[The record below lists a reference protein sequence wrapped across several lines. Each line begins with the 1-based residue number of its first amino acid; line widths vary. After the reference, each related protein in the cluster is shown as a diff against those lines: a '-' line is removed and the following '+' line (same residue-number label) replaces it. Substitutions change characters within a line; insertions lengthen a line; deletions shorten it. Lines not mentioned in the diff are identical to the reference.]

1 MNFHVIGDHDTLVG
15 YRFSGIGGEAAETP
29 DEARDAFRRAIARRD
44 VAVLLVTEPLSVY
57 LEAEITAQRLAGR
70 PPYVVLVG
78 DWRGTKVRRKSLDLM
93 IYEAVG
99 IRMVSEED
107 RAGND

>member
-15 YRFSGIGGEAAETP
+15 YRFSGVGGEAAETP
-29 DEARDAFRRAIARRD
+29 EEAHDAFQRAIARRD
-44 VAVLLVTEPLSVY
+44 IAVLLVTEPLSVY
-57 LEAEITAQRLAGR
+57 LEAEITAQRLVGR

-78 DWRGTKVRRKSLDLM
+78 DWRGTRVPRKSLEVM

-99 IRMVSEED
+99 IRVVSEDD
-107 RAGND
+107 RSGSD

>member
-15 YRFSGIGGEAAETP
+15 YRFSGVGGEAAETP
-29 DEARDAFRRAIARRD
+29 DEARAAFQRAIARRD
-44 VAVLLVTEPLSVY
+44 VAVLLITEPLSVH

-78 DWRGTKVRRKSLDLM
+78 DWRGTKVPRKPLDVM

-107 RAGND
+107 RSDNG